1 MAERFAI
8 IDDWRVSD
16 VPAQVQDG
24 RVRLSPED
32 ARLALGRDGGPD
44 PVDLPA
50 LATQLDRPLAL
61 DLDER
66 AAFLG
71 ISATE
76 RARALASLDAPDF
89 TLTDLAGRRHSLGE
103 HRGKKVLLVA
113 YASW

>member
-1 MAERFAI
+1 MAERIAI

-24 RVRLSPED
+24 RVWLSPE
-32 ARLALGRDGGPD
+32 AVRQALGRDVGPD

-61 DLDER
+61 DLDEG

-71 ISATE
+71 VSA
-76 RARALASLDAPDF
+76 RQRGQALASGEAPDF
-89 TLTDLAGRRHSLGE
+89 TLADLDGRRHRLSE
-103 HRGKKVLLVA
+103 QRGTKVLLVA